1 MVQQPERHRWLRMP
15 MLSTA
20 PELVGAVDQVEL
32 LDALREWALHYTGK
46 RLTNDQVAELALVQ
60 RNVVEAWRA
69 PPHSSSHRTM
79 PLHRRLLLIYRLR
92 DQAKTHTAPWT
103 EEESQFLRDNYGH
116 RSHAELAAEI
126 GRTPAAVGMQISVL
140 GLNHNKRRPFSEQEI
155 EYIREHYAT
164 QTKTEI
170 AKTLGRHPVVVMNKA
185 RELGL
190 SIKRPRAPRRN
201 ARTT

>member
-1 MVQQPERHRWLRMP
+1 
-15 MLSTA
+15 MLSTD
-20 PELVGAVDQVEL
+20 PDLVGNVDQIEL
-32 LDALREWALHYTGK
+32 LDALREWAPQYIGE

-69 PPHSSSHRTM
+69 PPGNSSHRTM

-92 DQAKTHTAPWT
+92 DRAKAHVSPWT
-103 EEESQFLRDNYGH
+103 EAEHQYLRDNYGH
-116 RSHAELAAEI
+116 RSYAEMAAEI
-126 GRTPAAVGMQISVL
+126 GRSPAAVGFQISTL
-140 GLNHNKRRPFSEQEI
+140 GLNNGKRRPFSEQEI

-170 AKTLGRHPVVVMNKA
+170 AKTLGRHPVVVMSKA